1 MPRFIKGLLFGL
13 VAVFLLGVAAL
24 WWAGP
29 DWRALIAN
37 APSGRD
43 VLSWD
48 IGQRDAA
55 FRMMDRIPVLS
66 DVNEMQPSD
75 APKPL
80 EKGAPLSLSVDVDA
94 YMAQGRYASLVI
106 LHNGKIRLEK
116 YAMGFDAGGRWTSF
130 SVGKSFTS
138 TLVGAA
144 IKDGYIASTDDKVS
158 DYIAGLSGSPYDD
171 VTIEQLLTMTSGVE
185 WNEDYEDPQ
194 SDVAQFDFHAA
205 PEGLAQIVSYM
216 RTKSQAHAPGE
227 VWNYSTGETNLIG
240 ILVSE
245 ATGKTLADYLTEK
258 IWQPYG
264 MADKATW
271 LKGRDGNELSGCCI
285 QATTRDFAR
294 YGQFMLDGAVAG
306 GEAVLPEGWIAAA
319 TKDHART
326 GRMAPGYGYQWW
338 VYDDGSYTAGGIF
351 GQGIYVDPSRGLVIA
366 SNGNWRSALGL
377 RDGERQGREDFYRAV
392 REAIDAQAR

>member
-80 EKGAPLSLSVDVDA
+80 EEGAPLSLSVDVDA

-116 YAMGFDAGGRWTSF
+116 YAMGFDAGGRWT
-130 SVGKSFTS
+130 
-138 TLVGAA
+138 
-144 IKDGYIASTDDKVS
+144 
-158 DYIAGLSGSPYDD
+158 
-171 VTIEQLLTMTSGVE
+171 
-185 WNEDYEDPQ
+185 
-194 SDVAQFDFHAA
+194 
-205 PEGLAQIVSYM
+205 
-216 RTKSQAHAPGE
+216 
-227 VWNYSTGETNLIG
+227 
-240 ILVSE
+240 
-245 ATGKTLADYLTEK
+245 
-258 IWQPYG
+258 
-264 MADKATW
+264 
-271 LKGRDGNELSGCCI
+271 
-285 QATTRDFAR
+285 
-294 YGQFMLDGAVAG
+294 
-306 GEAVLPEGWIAAA
+306 
-319 TKDHART
+319 
-326 GRMAPGYGYQWW
+326 
-338 VYDDGSYTAGGIF
+338 
-351 GQGIYVDPSRGLVIA
+351 
-366 SNGNWRSALGL
+366 
-377 RDGERQGREDFYRAV
+377 
-392 REAIDAQAR
+392 